1 MTRRQDEI
9 EEALAPIAAAN
20 CGILRPAD
28 VVEDA
33 RDPESRLHREF
44 TWDDTAAAIAHRLWQ
59 ARELILSVYVT
70 IAPGDPKTLTR
81 AYVSLRADRRQEG
94 GGYRA
99 IVDVLSDDGRRTA
112 LLAEAKA
119 DMAHFVRKYKTFS
132 ELAPVVK
139 AMRKALGRKRQRK
152 AS

>member
-1 MTRRQDEI
+1 VSKRQDEI
-9 EEALAPIAAAN
+9 KESLDAIAAAN
-20 CGILRPAD
+20 GKVLRPAD

-33 RDPESRLHREF
+33 RDEESPLHREF
-44 TWDDTAAAIAHRLWQ
+44 IWDDTAAAIAHRLWQ

-70 IAPGDPKTLTR
+70 IVAGDPATLTR
-81 AYVSLRADRRQEG
+81 AYVSLRADRRERG

-99 IVDVLSDDGRRTA
+99 IVDVLSDSGRRTA
-112 LLAEAKA
+112 LLAEAKH

-139 AMRKALGRKRQRK
+139 AMRKALRRKRRQK